1 MGPGPASSRIFRC
14 APRRATPSF
23 VSAPGPATSRSPAA
37 VCDPSGRGRH
47 LVPAVGAIVAAA
59 GSGSR
64 LGRGSKAYVRLNGR
78 TTLARVLELFLAL
91 DEVDR
96 IVVVGPPSRLENAE
110 REVASLSPRKPV
122 MVKPGGGSRQES
134 VRAGLAA
141 LGECDFVL
149 VHDAARVLAAAMESG
164 AAFPAIAPR
173 DAVKRVEGNRLVES
187 LDRSRIVLAQTPQ
200 AFAYEL
206 LARAHREAAD
216 AGLVGDD
223 DAQLV
228 AATGHEVTVIQGE
241 PANIKLTTP
250 EDFDVVEALIKEQEA
265 AAT

>member
-1 MGPGPASSRIFRC
+1 MAKP
-14 APRRATPSF
+14 
-23 VSAPGPATSRSPAA
+23 VS
-37 VCDPSGRGRH
+37 
-47 LVPAVGAIVAAA
+47 VGAIVAAA

-64 LGRGSKAYVRLNGR
+64 LGRGSKALVRLNGR

-91 DEVDR
+91 DEIDR

-110 REVASLSPRKPV
+110 REVAALHPRKQVKV
-122 MVKPGGGSRQES
+122 MAGGESRQAS
-134 VRAGLAA
+134 VRAGLSA

-149 VHDAARVLAAAMESG
+149 VHDAARPLVTATLVRRVLAAAVESG
-164 AAFPAIAPR
+164 AAFPAISPR

-187 LDRSRIVLAQTPQ
+187 LDRTRIVLAQTPQ

-228 AATGHEVTVIQGE
+228 AATGHAVTVVEGE

-250 EDFDVVEALIKEQEA
+250 EDLEVVEALIKEHEA
-265 AAT
+265 ATT

>member
-1 MGPGPASSRIFRC
+1 M
-14 APRRATPSF
+14 PS
-23 VSAPGPATSRSPAA
+23 
-37 VCDPSGRGRH
+37 
-47 LVPAVGAIVAAA
+47 VGAIVAAA
-59 GSGSR
+59 GTGSR
-64 LGRGSKAYVRLNGR
+64 LGRGSKALVRLNGK

-91 DEVDR
+91 DEIDK
-96 IVVVGPPSRLENAE
+96 IVVVGPPSRLENAQ
-110 REVASLSPRKPV
+110 REVEALHPRKPV
-122 MVKPGGGSRQES
+122 IVKAGGESRQDS

-141 LGECDFVL
+141 IGDCDYVL
-149 VHDAARVLAAAMESG
+149 VHDAARPLATATLVRRVLAAAIESG

-200 AFAYEL
+200 GFSHEL

-228 AATGHEVTVIQGE
+228 AAAGHAVAVVPGE

-250 EDFDVVEALIKEQEA
+250 EDLEVVEALIREHEA
-265 AAT
+265 SQAVS

>member
-1 MGPGPASSRIFRC
+1 MAI
-14 APRRATPSF
+14 
-23 VSAPGPATSRSPAA
+23 
-37 VCDPSGRGRH
+37 
-47 LVPAVGAIVAAA
+47 VGAIVAAA

-64 LGRGSKAYVRLNGR
+64 LGRGSKALVRLNGR
-78 TTLARVLELFLAL
+78 TTLARALELFLSM

-96 IVVVGPPSRLENAE
+96 IVVVGPPSRLETAE
-110 REVASLSPRKPV
+110 HEVAALHPGKPV
-122 MVKPGGGSRQES
+122 TVRAGGDSRQAS
-134 VRAGLAA
+134 VRAGIAA
-141 LGECDFVL
+141 LGDCDFVL
-149 VHDAARVLAAAMESG
+149 VHDAARPLATPSLVRRVLAAAMESG

-200 AFAYEL
+200 AFAYGL

-228 AATGHEVTVIQGE
+228 AATGHAVTVIEGD
-241 PANIKLTTP
+241 PSNIKLTTP
-250 EDFDVVEALIKEQEA
+250 EDLDVVEALIKEHEA
-265 AAT
+265 ATT

>member
-1 MGPGPASSRIFRC
+1 M
-14 APRRATPSF
+14 T
-23 VSAPGPATSRSPAA
+23 
-37 VCDPSGRGRH
+37 
-47 LVPAVGAIVAAA
+47 VGAIVAAA

-64 LGRGSKAYVRLNGR
+64 LGKGSKALVQLNGR

-96 IVVVGPPSRLENAE
+96 IVVVGPPSRLEFAE
-110 REVASLSPRKPV
+110 REVQSLHPRKPV
-122 MVKPGGGSRQES
+122 IVKAGGESRQES
-134 VRAGLAA
+134 V
-141 LGECDFVL
+141 FVL
-149 VHDAARVLAAAMESG
+149 VHDAARPLATATLVRRVLAAAMESG
-164 AAFPAIAPR
+164 AAFPAISPR

-200 AFAYEL
+200 AFSYEL

-228 AATGHEVTVIQGE
+228 AATGHAVTMVEGE

-250 EDFDVVEALIKEQEA
+250 EDLGVVEALIKEQEA
-265 AAT
+265 ASR

>member
-1 MGPGPASSRIFRC
+1 MK
-14 APRRATPSF
+14 
-23 VSAPGPATSRSPAA
+23 SPT
-37 VCDPSGRGRH
+37 
-47 LVPAVGAIVAAA
+47 VGAIVAAA

-64 LGRGSKAYVRLNGR
+64 LGLGSKALVRLNGR
-78 TTLARVLELFLAL
+78 TTLARVL
-91 DEVDR
+91 
-96 IVVVGPPSRLENAE
+96 VVGPPSRLGNAE
-110 REVASLSPRKPV
+110 REVQALSPRKPV
-122 MVKPGGGSRQES
+122 SVLAGGESRQES

-149 VHDAARVLAAAMESG
+149 VHDAARPLATATLVRRVLAAAMESG

-187 LDRSRIVLAQTPQ
+187 LDRTRIVLAQTPQ
-200 AFAYEL
+200 AFSYDL

-228 AATGHEVTVIQGE
+228 AAAGHAVTVVEGE

-250 EDFDVVEALIKEQEA
+250 EDFGVVEALIKEQEA

>member
-1 MGPGPASSRIFRC
+1 V
-14 APRRATPSF
+14 AT
-23 VSAPGPATSRSPAA
+23 
-37 VCDPSGRGRH
+37 
-47 LVPAVGAIVAAA
+47 VGAIVAAA

-110 REVASLSPRKPV
+110 REVVALAPRKPV
-122 MVKPGGGSRQES
+122 TVRAGGNSRQES

-149 VHDAARVLAAAMESG
+149 VHDAARPLATAALVRRVLAAAMESG

-206 LARAHREAAD
+206 LARAHREAD

-228 AATGHEVTVIQGE
+228 AATGHEVTVVQGE

-250 EDFDVVEALIKEQEA
+250 EDFEVVEALIKEQEA

>member
-1 MGPGPASSRIFRC
+1 M
-14 APRRATPSF
+14 
-23 VSAPGPATSRSPAA
+23 AA
-37 VCDPSGRGRH
+37 VG
-47 LVPAVGAIVAAA
+47 VIVAAA

-64 LGRGSKAYVRLNGR
+64 LGRGSKALVRLNGR
-78 TTLARVLELFLAL
+78 TTLARVLELFLAMQ
-91 DEVDR
+91 EVDR
-96 IVVVGPPSRLENAE
+96 IVVVGPPSRLETAE
-110 REVASLSPRKPV
+110 MEVAALHPEKPV
-122 MVKPGGGSRQES
+122 MVKPGGESRQAS

-149 VHDAARVLAAAMESG
+149 VHDAARPLASPALVRRVLAAAKESG

-187 LDRSRIVLAQTPQ
+187 LDRSRVVLAQTPQ
-200 AFAYEL
+200 GFAYSL

-228 AATGHEVTVIQGE
+228 AATGHEVTVVEGE
-241 PANIKLTTP
+241 PSNIKLTTP
-250 EDFDVVEALIKEQEA
+250 EDFDVVEALIKEHEA
-265 AAT
+265 VSST